1 MAAFSK
7 EAPYH
12 EGALC
17 GGLTGELSPGGQGI
31 CPPAHSKLCTQE
43 FGRAIRKMDYS
54 QVYAQARIR
63 T

>member
-17 GGLTGELSPGGQGI
+17 GGPNLNLLGQLGVAQKSTFIGEGNP
-31 CPPAHSKLCTQE
+31 
-43 FGRAIRKMDYS
+43 
-54 QVYAQARIR
+54 
-63 T
+63 